1 MEEQTPEPM
10 MWKCPLCSAD
20 NKVDVETY
28 KICGSCGWGKK
39 MALPDASKTSVGKHV
54 WLWETGKTL
63 AMAIFIATGLFA
75 LALKFFYS
83 ACGL

>member
-28 KICGSCGWGKK
+28 KICGSCGWGKNGIARWITGIYRK
-39 MALPDASKTSVGKHV
+39 THMALGNR
-54 WLWETGKTL
+54 
-63 AMAIFIATGLFA
+63 
-75 LALKFFYS
+75 
-83 ACGL
+83 